1 MAAVLNQKQRNP
13 THPQWIG
20 VTEIDSRSLTQ
31 YQPIPVTMQAVEL
44 VTAKAANVQFA
55 NISSTNGSD
64 SSTSSL
70 TKGGSVATVA
80 KVVYLV
86 ALSIFI
92 ILGNILVIISVAK
105 VKVMHRVTNYLLV
118 SLATADLM
126 VSTSTLIG

>member
-1 MAAVLNQKQRNP
+1 
-13 THPQWIG
+13 
-20 VTEIDSRSLTQ
+20 
-31 YQPIPVTMQAVEL
+31 MQAAEL
-44 VTAKAANVQFA
+44 VTAKAANVQFT

-64 SSTSSL
+64 SNASSL

-80 KVVYLV
+80 KVAYLV

-92 ILGNILVIISVAK
+92 ILGNILVIISVVK